1 MDLLSAVRVESY
13 ICGLGTKKE
22 KRAKIVKKNLKMLI
36 RWIGAFVCMLV
47 LFTGCSELGIGTI
60 QETSPA
66 KYGEWEKY
74 HTVPSFLPQKIDDYT
89 VNAYS
94 YTLYNYMDTCYEIF
108 LDITVS
114 EEQFNE
120 LIENARQCSDVLIE
134 RETYYS
140 EGYTEIV
147 IADMYEKGDINE
159 HDGLEQVGIAE
170 IDKVVYNPETFHI
183 LYVSF
188 HAEDTSVYDVERIA
202 YFNRFSIAPD
212 EYIEHLYEV
221 TADE

>member
-1 MDLLSAVRVESY
+1 MKVRF
-13 ICGLGTKKE
+13 
-22 KRAKIVKKNLKMLI
+22 KMLI
-36 RWIGAFVCMLV
+36 RWLGAFVCMLV
-47 LFTGCSELGIGTI
+47 LLTGCSELGIGTI

-74 HTVPSFLPQKIDDYT
+74 HTAPSFLPQKIDDYT

-120 LIENARQCSDVLIE
+120 LIETARQHSDVLIE

-140 EGYTEIV
+140 DGYTEIV
-147 IADMYEKGDINE
+147 IADMYEKGCINE
-159 HDGLEQVGIAE
+159 HDGLEQVGIAK
-170 IDKVVYNPETFHI
+170 IDKVIYNPETFNI

-188 HAEDTSVYDVERIA
+188 HAEDTSVYDVECIA

>member
-1 MDLLSAVRVESY
+1 MDLLSAVKAESY
-13 ICGLGTKKE
+13 IYGLGTEKE
-22 KRAKIVKKNLKMLI
+22 KRVRTVKVKLKMLI
-36 RWIGAFVCMLV
+36 RWLGAFVCMLV
-47 LFTGCSELGIGTI
+47 LLTGCSKLGIGTI
-60 QETSPA
+60 QEISPA

-74 HTVPSFLPQKIDDYT
+74 HTAPSFLPQEIDDYT

-114 EEQFNE
+114 EEQFDE
-120 LIENARQCSDVLIE
+120 LIENARQRSDVLIE

-140 EGYTEIV
+140 DGYTEIV
-147 IADMYEKGDINE
+147 IADMYEKGGINE
-159 HDGLEQVGIAE
+159 HDGLEQVGIAK
-170 IDKVVYNPETFHI
+170 IDKVIYNPETFNI

-221 TADE
+221 TTDE